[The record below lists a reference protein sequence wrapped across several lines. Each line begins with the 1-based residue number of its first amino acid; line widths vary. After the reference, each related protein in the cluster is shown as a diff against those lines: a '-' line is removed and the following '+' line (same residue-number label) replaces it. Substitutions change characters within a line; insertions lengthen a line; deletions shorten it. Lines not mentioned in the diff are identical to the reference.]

1 MDFDA
6 ELINVVFLRLLSVK
20 VDLLLE
26 LWVGLLISMFYIEEY
41 YKME

>member
-1 MDFDA
+1 MLSKRRMDFDA

-26 LWVGLLISMFYIEEY
+26 LCVGLLTSIF
-41 YKME
+41 